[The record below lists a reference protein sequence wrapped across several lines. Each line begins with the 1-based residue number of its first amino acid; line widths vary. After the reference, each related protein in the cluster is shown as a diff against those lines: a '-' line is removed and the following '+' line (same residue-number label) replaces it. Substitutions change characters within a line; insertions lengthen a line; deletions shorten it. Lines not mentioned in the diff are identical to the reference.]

1 MVLIDMH
8 FFWSTPSRV
17 VDDAWYVLLNKEVVN
32 VISCD
37 FRLIDKEALFIEKL
51 SKMRKLIFVIL
62 WNDPNYFLWILKIA
76 IASLRVAGE

>member
-62 WNDPNYFLWILKIA
+62 WNDPNYFLWILKTT
-76 IASLRVAGE
+76 IASLRVAG